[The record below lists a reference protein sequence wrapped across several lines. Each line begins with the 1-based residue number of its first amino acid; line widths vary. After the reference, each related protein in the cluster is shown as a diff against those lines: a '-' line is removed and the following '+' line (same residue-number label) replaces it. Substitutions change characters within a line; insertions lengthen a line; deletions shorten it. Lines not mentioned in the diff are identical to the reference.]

1 MDHKIVIQLLTNK
14 TEEIQNLLA
23 HFAKQPDDVSDSI
36 ELLETRI
43 HGLSK
48 DFEILKKNCEAKP
61 EDDFLVE
68 SKKEE
73 ITPIAPKCADE
84 KLEKPEIVQEN
95 KATIQAEPKIV
106 EEKIETT
113 QELPIVEEAVS
124 SEHIQLIGEKAFS
137 HKLKDIQSAIG
148 INDRFLFTRELF
160 ENSTDQ
166 YNSAISFINQADC
179 FESIQK
185 WMESEKQWDFEDPT
199 VAQFIDITKR
209 KF

>member
-23 HFAKQPDDVSDSI
+23 HFARQPDDVSDSI

-61 EDDFLVE
+61 EDTFLSV
-68 SKKEE
+68 SKEE
-73 ITPIAPKCADE
+73 LTLPAPEYANERIEKQKKNTASLADE
-84 KLEKPEIVQEN
+84 K
-95 KATIQAEPKIV
+95 IV
-106 EEKIETT
+106 ENRIETPE
-113 QELPIVEEAVS
+113 ELSFKNENIS
-124 SEHIQLIGEKAFS
+124 SEPIQLIGEKASS
-137 HKLKDIQSAIG
+137 HKLEDIQSAIG

-160 ENSTDQ
+160 ENSIEQ
-166 YNSAISFINQADC
+166 YNTAISFVNQADC
-179 FESIQK
+179 FESVLK
-185 WMESEKQWDFEDPT
+185 WMESEKKWDLEDPT